1 MVLEVECDSEFT
13 HDIMTQY
20 HVIMMWTGSKVNMEI
35 PLNGLIFEEFHKN
48 ESCFT
53 LFGFLKVS
61 SFRNPDGGGVIL
73 HPLFTNEFF

>member
-1 MVLEVECDSEFT
+1 
-13 HDIMTQY
+13 
-20 HVIMMWTGSKVNMEI
+20 MEI

-61 SFRNPDGGGVIL
+61 SFCNPAGWWWCHFASVVYEQIFLG
-73 HPLFTNEFF
+73 